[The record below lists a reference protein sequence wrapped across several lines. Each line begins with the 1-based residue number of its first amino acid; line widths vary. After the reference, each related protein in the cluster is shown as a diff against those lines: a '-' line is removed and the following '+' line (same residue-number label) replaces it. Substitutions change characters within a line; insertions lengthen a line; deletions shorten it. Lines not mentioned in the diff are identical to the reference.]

1 MGTTQRINPGVTNQ
15 PNWGDLS
22 NSITQIAKTLEQE
35 KKLDDEEEAKGN
47 EKDKKEDKEEDK
59 KQPIVSDSSKLY
71 KKILD
76 RRTEHIR
83 SLFKN
88 LVKTGGGRK
97 DIVSGKSSSLG
108 RAGLKSAGR
117 LTGFF
122 TSVASN
128 GLDKTLADIG
138 FGSLQ
143 GKSFNDVIDYLL
155 IYCSDSN
162 QGMDETA
169 ANKASCE
176 IMKEIAAQSDNDVK
190 KYQDLVKELVDN
202 QGLSDTLCKFWGLY
216 IFEHLSQRFEEKIQQ
231 QKGEEVSK
239 ETFKIIKDDI
249 LGRVKV
255 LNTQRAVSK
264 IDWNKAEGK
273 KEIEK
278 IFDSIIKIICN
289 EKN

>member
-22 NSITQIAKTLEQE
+22 NSITQIAKTIEQE
-35 KKLDDEEEAKGN
+35 NKLDEDDN
-47 EKDKKEDKEEDK
+47 ERDNTKKEDKPDL
-59 KQPIVSDSSKLY
+59 VDVDNSKHY
-71 KKILD
+71 KKISD

-83 SLFKN
+83 SAFKN
-88 LVKTGGGRK
+88 LVKTGGGRQA
-97 DIVSGKSSSLG
+97 ITSGKSSSVG
-108 RAGLKSAGR
+108 KAGLKSAGK

-122 TSVASN
+122 TSVATN
-128 GLDKTLADIG
+128 GIDKTLIDIG
-138 FGSLQ
+138 FGSLN

-155 IYCSDSN
+155 IYCSESN

-176 IMKEIAAQSDNDVK
+176 IMKDIAAQSENDVK
-190 KYQDLVKELVDN
+190 KYQEVIKELVDGK
-202 QGLSDTLCKFWGLY
+202 GLADTLCKFWGLY

-231 QKGEEVSK
+231 QKGEQVSK
-239 ETFKIIKDDI
+239 ETFKIIKNDI

-264 IDWNKAEGK
+264 IDWNKLEGK
-273 KEIEK
+273 KEIEQ
-278 IFDSIIKIICN
+278 IFDSIIKIICD

>member
-1 MGTTQRINPGVTNQ
+1 MGTTQRINPGVANE

-22 NSITQIAKTLEQE
+22 NSITQLAKTLEQE
-35 KKLDDEEEAKGN
+35 KKLDDEEAKEN
-47 EKDKKEDKEEDK
+47 VEDKKENDDGK
-59 KQPIVSDSSKLY
+59 KPVVSDNSKQY

-76 RRTEHIR
+76 RRTEHIKSMFR
-83 SLFKN
+83 N

-97 DIVSGKSSSLG
+97 AIASGKSSSIG
-108 RAGLKSAGR
+108 KAGLKSAGK
-117 LTGFF
+117 LAGFF

-128 GLDKTLADIG
+128 GLDKTLTDIG

-190 KYQDLVKELVDN
+190 KYQDLIKELVDG
-202 QGLSDTLCKFWGLY
+202 QGLADTLCKFWGLY

-264 IDWNKAEGK
+264 IDWNKAEGR

>member
-1 MGTTQRINPGVTNQ
+1 MGTTQRINPGVTNE
-15 PNWGDLS
+15 PNWGNLS
-22 NSITQIAKTLEQE
+22 NSITQIVKTLEQE
-35 KKLDDEEEAKGN
+35 KKLDDEKAEDNDK
-47 EKDKKEDKEEDK
+47 KKKEDEKDDNK
-59 KQPIVSDSSKLY
+59 KTVVTDSSKQY
-71 KKILD
+71 KKIFD
-76 RRTEHIR
+76 RRTEHVR
-83 SLFKN
+83 SVFKN

-97 DIVSGKSSSLG
+97 VISSGKSSSIG
-108 RAGLKSAGR
+108 KAGLKSAGK

-122 TSVASN
+122 TSVARN

-176 IMKEIAAQSDNDVK
+176 IMKEIASQSNNDVN
-190 KYQDLVKELVDN
+190 KYKDLIKELVDG
-202 QGLSDTLCKFWGLY
+202 QGLANTLCKFWGLY

>member
-22 NSITQIAKTLEQE
+22 NSITQIAKTFEQE
-35 KKLDDEEEAKGN
+35 QKLDNEEAQEN
-47 EKDKKEDKEEDK
+47 ENDNKEDDK
-59 KQPIVSDSSKLY
+59 ADNKKPIVSDNSKQY

-76 RRTEHIR
+76 RRNGHIG
-83 SLFKN
+83 SAFKN

-97 DIVSGKSSSLG
+97 AIISGKSSSIG
-108 RAGLKSAGR
+108 KAGLKSAR
-117 LTGFF
+117 KLTGFF
-122 TSVASN
+122 TSVANN
-128 GLDKTLADIG
+128 GLDTTLVDIG
-138 FGSLQ
+138 FGSLK

-190 KYQDLVKELVDN
+190 KYQELIKELVDG
-202 QGLSDTLCKFWGLY
+202 QGLADKLCKFWGLY

-255 LNTQRAVSK
+255 LNTKRPVTK
-264 IDWNKAEGK
+264 IDWNKTEGK

-289 EKN
+289 EKD

>member
-1 MGTTQRINPGVTNQ
+1 MGTTQRINPGVANQ
-15 PNWGDLS
+15 PNWGDLA
-22 NSITQIAKTLEQE
+22 NSITQIAKTIEQE
-35 KKLDDEEEAKGN
+35 KKLDEDDEKN
-47 EKDKKEDKEEDK
+47 KKESNKDDNDKA
-59 KQPIVSDSSKLY
+59 SDSSKQY
-71 KKILD
+71 KKISD
-76 RRTEHIR
+76 RRTEHVK
-83 SLFKN
+83 SLFNN

-97 DIVSGKSSSLG
+97 AITSGKSSSIG
-108 RAGLKSAGR
+108 KAGLKSASK

-122 TSVASN
+122 INVANN
-128 GLDKTLADIG
+128 GLDQALTDIG
-138 FGSLQ
+138 FGSLK

-176 IMKEIAAQSDNDVK
+176 IMKEIAFQSGNDVNE
-190 KYQDLVKELVDN
+190 YQNLIKELVDGK
-202 QGLSDTLCKFWGLY
+202 GLSDTLCKFWGLY

-231 QKGEEVSK
+231 QKGEEISK
-239 ETFKIIKDDI
+239 ETFKVIKDDI

-264 IDWNKAEGK
+264 IDWNKDEGK

-278 IFDSIIKIICN
+278 IFDSIIKLICN